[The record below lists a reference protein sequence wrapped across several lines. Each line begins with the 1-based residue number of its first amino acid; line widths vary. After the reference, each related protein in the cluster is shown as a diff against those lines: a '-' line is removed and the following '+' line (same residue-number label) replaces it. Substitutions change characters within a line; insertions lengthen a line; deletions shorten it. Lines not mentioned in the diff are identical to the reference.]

1 MADRRWTRE
10 QAAAIEATR
19 DALLVANAGTG
30 KTTTVVAKILWL
42 LGLERGEVEDGHH
55 RVVAAMLTGQP
66 VPYLVW
72 S

>member
-1 MADRRWTRE
+1 MDFDDLVCSVHDRGVQTPV
-10 QAAAIEATR
+10 
-19 DALLVANAGTG
+19 D
-30 KTTTVVAKILWL
+30 VV
-42 LGLERGEVEDGHH
+42 GGEVEDGHH